1 MTVKQGLK
9 RKNKIVSEL
18 NSLYSKIN
26 EYNSMEE
33 SAPRRYS
40 VEELIEKTDKLTE
53 ELIELKTKIHRA
65 NTPVYDKIFRLSE
78 LKSRAKKLSMMDV
91 EEGVSTNR
99 WSDSSVKKVVE
110 INVVERDNMVK
121 ELEEEI
127 DTLQDELDVWNV
139 ETEI

>member
-26 EYNSMEE
+26 DYNSMEE

-40 VEELIEKTDKLTE
+40 VEDLIEQTDELTE

-65 NTPVYDKIFRLSE
+65 NAPVYDKIFRLSE
-78 LKSRAKKLSMMDV
+78 LKSRASKLALMDV

-121 ELEEEI
+121 EIEEEI
-127 DTLQDELDVWNV
+127 DTLQDELDV
-139 ETEI
+139 